1 MRQLLEQTINRLSAG
16 QRVIWCVVL
25 FAQGSTPRG
34 VGARMAVFENGEAL
48 GTVGGGAVELQAIQF
63 ARTLSECEK
72 ALVREY
78 DLFSGGSDAT
88 GMICGGVVRIGF
100 FPLCPGNPGLMET
113 LNQLAEALEQSQDRW
128 LESVIRSDGSFA
140 LNLLADTN
148 LHSETPRLPRT
159 PTLLEKDG
167 CLRLLEPISRNYMVY
182 LFGGGHVARALTPI
196 LTGLGFPVTV
206 YDPRPEFARD
216 DRCPGAKAVLGD
228 FENISGRITLTSRD
242 YAVVMTPEHVM
253 DLTVLRQV
261 LRSPATYIGCIGS
274 RRKTAYVNQI
284 LQEEGFSPA
293 DIARIHAP
301 IGLQIKAKTPEEIA
315 ISIAAEMILHRAG
328 G

>member
-1 MRQLLEQTINRLSAG
+1 MRQLLEQTIQHLSAG

-34 VGARMAVFENGEAL
+34 VGARMAVFEDGDTL

-63 ARTLSECEK
+63 ARSLPEGEN

-78 DLFSGGSDAT
+78 DLISGGSAAT

-100 FPLCPGNPGLMET
+100 FPLLPGDSGVTQSL
-113 LNQLAEALEQSQDRW
+113 LRAADALEHSEDRW
-128 LESVIRSDGSFA
+128 LESVIFPDGSFT
-140 LNLLADTN
+140 LNLLADTD
-148 LHSETPRLPRT
+148 LHSVAPRLPRT
-159 PTLLEKDG
+159 AALLEDKG
-167 CLRLLEPISRNYMVY
+167 VLRLLEPISRNYMVY
-182 LFGGGHVARALTPI
+182 LFGGGHVGRALTPV
-196 LTGLGFPVTV
+196 LAGLGFPVTV
-206 YDPRPEFARD
+206 YDPRPELARD
-216 DRCPGAKAVLGD
+216 ERYPGARVMLGD
-228 FENISGRITLTSRD
+228 FETISERVTLTGRD
-242 YAVVMTPEHVM
+242 YAVVMTPEHTM

-261 LRSPATYIGCIGS
+261 LRTPATYIGCIGS
-274 RRKTAYVNQI
+274 KRKTAYVNQA
-284 LQEEGFSPA
+284 LLEDGFSPA

-301 IGLQIKAKTPEEIA
+301 IGLPIKAKTPEEIA